1 MIASMITQNPLR
13 LPETPILVAGL
24 SGAIWLSPAGEIE
37 DLSCKVI
44 AQRVCQ
50 GAKPILCHGPVTSGR
65 LGVDPFEAF
74 DVLELFAFVCPG
86 SFTIPTPKGL
96 AAAMHLPLP
105 KTVAEEASSLR
116 QVVLE
121 LLSRLG
127 EMPPQNL
134 INVAWAMARG
144 GWVWAP
150 AVLSALGD
158 EVQNEVQAPGN
169 GLDVWNRLLEWSE
182 HAPSTPPG
190 SESVS
195 PAESRARLVE
205 LLGARAEERPSQ
217 ADYASAATGAFQA
230 RNYAGGPNLVL
241 AEAGTGVG
249 KTLGYLAPASVW
261 AQKNEAP
268 VWISTYTRNLQHQ
281 IDQELDRL
289 FPDEK
294 EKVHRVVVRKGRENY
309 LCLLNME
316 EAVRGVAIRKRD
328 AIALGLLARW
338 ACVTRDGSM
347 TGGDFPAWL
356 VDLVGRSLSVGLT
369 DRRGECI
376 YASCSHYAKCFIEK
390 GIRRARRADL
400 VVANHALV
408 MTQAARGRFAGPGA
422 PTRLVFDEGHHIFD
436 AADGT
441 FSAYLSGR
449 ETAEL
454 RRWLRGGEGGSR
466 SRARGLKRRI
476 EDLVGE
482 NKGLLAH
489 MDSVLK
495 AAGGLPGDSWHQR
508 CREGRSVGPTEAFL
522 AVVRRQTYARC
533 SDARGPYDLECEIGE
548 PVDGLLEAASV
559 LEDAFFKIEKPL
571 KLLRHGLEMRLDD
584 EADELD
590 TQTRNRIESMA
601 HSIKHRGEMSL
612 AAWRSMLA
620 SLASERPE
628 AFVDWFGVERIDGR
642 DFDVGMHRHWVDPT
656 VPFAEQVTAPAHGVL
671 VTSATLRDG
680 TGEMEADW
688 QAAEARTGAVHMP
701 EPAVRTEVPS
711 PFDYEKLTRIFII
724 KDVRKDDLNQVAAA
738 YRELFL
744 ASGGGALGIFTAISR
759 LRAVHCRLV
768 HPLDEVGL
776 PLYAQHV
783 DRSNLATL
791 IDIFRAEEESCL
803 LGTDAVR
810 DGVDVPGQS
819 LRLIV
824 FDRVPWPR
832 PTILHRAR
840 RQAFGKKKYDDMIA
854 RLRMKQAYGRLVRRA
869 DDRGVFVMLDPMT
882 PSRLLGAFPE
892 GIEVAAVGLAE
903 AVTEIRGFFG
913 IEKEKVAAG

>member
-1 MIASMITQNPLR
+1 MVPMIAQNPLR

-24 SGAIWLSPAGEIE
+24 TGAIWLSPDGEIE
-37 DLSCKVI
+37 DLSRKEA
-44 AQRVCQ
+44 AQRVRQ
-50 GAKPILCHGPVTSGR
+50 GAKPILCHGPVTAGR

-86 SFTIPTPKGL
+86 TFTIPTPKGL
-96 AAAMHLPLP
+96 AEAVDLPAP
-105 KTVAEEASSLR
+105 KSVAEEASNLR

-127 EMPPQNL
+127 QLSPRNL

-150 AVLSALGD
+150 AVLAALGEEAED
-158 EVQNEVQAPGN
+158 KMRAPGS
-169 GLDVWNRLLEWSE
+169 GLDVWSHLQEWSE

-190 SESVS
+190 SEPVS
-195 PAESRARLVE
+195 PAESRARLTQ
-205 LLGARAEERPSQ
+205 LLGAGAEERPSQ
-217 ADYASAATGAFQA
+217 ADYASAATSAFQP
-230 RNYAGGPNLVL
+230 RNHAGAPNLVL

-261 AQKNEAP
+261 AEKNEAP
-268 VWISTYTRNLQHQ
+268 VWVSTYTRNLQHQ

-294 EKVHRVVVRKGRENY
+294 EKARRVVVRKGRENY

-338 ACVTRDGSM
+338 AAVSRDGSM

-356 VDLVGRSLSVGLT
+356 VDLVGRARTVGLT

-376 YASCSHYAKCFIEK
+376 AHYSKCFIEK

-408 MTQAARGRFAGPGA
+408 MIQAASGRFTGPGA
-422 PTRLVFDEGHHIFD
+422 PNRLVFDEGHHVFD
-436 AADGT
+436 AADSA

-454 RRWLRGGEGGSR
+454 RRWLRGSEGGAR

-482 NKGLLAH
+482 DEGLLAH
-489 MDSVLK
+489 MDRALR
-495 AAGGLPGDSWHQR
+495 AAGALPGEGWHQR
-508 CREGRSVGPTEAFL
+508 CSDGRSVGPTEAFL
-522 AVVRRQTYARC
+522 AVVREQAYARC
-533 SDARGPYDLECEIGE
+533 SDARTPYDLECDIGE
-548 PVDGLLEAASV
+548 PVDGLLEAAAA
-559 LEDAFFKIEKPL
+559 LEDALFKIEKPL
-571 KLLRHGLEMRLDD
+571 KSLRHGLEMRLDD
-584 EADELD
+584 DADELD
-590 TQTRNRIESMA
+590 TQTRNRIEAVA

-612 AAWRSMLA
+612 ASWRSMLA
-620 SLASERPE
+620 SLAAERPE
-628 AFVDWFGVERIDGR
+628 AFSDWFSVERIDGR

-656 VPFAEQVTAPAHGVL
+656 VPFAEQVAAPAHGVL

-680 TGEMEADW
+680 TGEAEADW

-701 EPAVRTEVPS
+701 DPAIRAEVPS
-711 PFDYEKLTRIFII
+711 PFDYEKLTRVFIV

-744 ASGGGALGIFTAISR
+744 ASGGGALGLFTAISR
-759 LRAVHCRLV
+759 LRTVHNRLV
-768 HPLDEVGL
+768 QPLDGAGL

-791 IDIFRAEEESCL
+791 IDIFRAEENSCL

-810 DGVDVPGQS
+810 DGVDVPGRS

-840 RQAFGKKKYDDMIA
+840 RAAIT

-892 GIEVAAVGLAE
+892 GVEVAPVGLAE
-903 AVTEIRGFFG
+903 AVAEIRGFFG
-913 IEKEKVAAG
+913 TEKAAMAVG